1 MNIKRNGEYK
11 VELRENMR
19 GGDGTVKITNFAG
32 KEELCEKA
40 RLFGKITLEP
50 GCSIGYHTHDTN
62 TEYYYILSGELTLEE
77 NGVVSVLKEGDVSVC
92 RDGNG
97 HSIKNH
103 TDKEAKMLALIVE
116 K

>member
-1 MNIKRNGEYK
+1 SEETFGHAS
-11 VELRENMR
+11 L
-19 GGDGTVKITNFAG
+19 FAT
-32 KEELCEKA
+32 
-40 RLFGKITLEP
+40 FTYPP
-50 GCSIGYHTHDTN
+50 GASIGHHTHDTN
-62 TEYYYILSGELTLEE
+62 MEYYYILSGELTLEE
-77 NGVVSVLKEGDVSVC
+77 NGVVSILKEGDVSVC

>member
-1 MNIKRNGEYK
+1 MSEKVNGQTPATGKRAAEEIYDI
-11 VELRENMR
+11 LRER
-19 GGDGTVKITNFAG
+19 
-32 KEELCEKA
+32 
-40 RLFGKITLEP
+40 
-50 GCSIGYHTHDTN
+50 
-62 TEYYYILSGELTLEE
+62 ILSGELTLEE
-77 NGVVSVLKEGDVSVC
+77 NGVVSILKEGDVSVC